1 VFDQFFDTVLPFLV
15 MLGFIT
21 SFISGMRD
29 EKKKKGKRPQHPG
42 RKIPPNPAPGAPGKA
57 HKIEI
62 FEEEA
67 NVSSPVG
74 DEMTGGHAGE
84 EKVLAPGA
92 AADASLP
99 VPSPIPAVTKKE
111 IVQGV
116 IWQEILGR
124 PRAKNPIR
132 FRM

>member
-29 EKKKKGKRPQHPG
+29 EKKKKGKRPQHPA
-42 RKIPPNPAPGAPGKA
+42 REIPPNPAPGAPGKA

-62 FEEEA
+62 FEEEE

-92 AADASLP
+92 AADASPP
-99 VPSPIPAVTKKE
+99 VPSRSPPLRRRRLSK
-111 IVQGV
+111 G
-116 IWQEILGR
+116 
-124 PRAKNPIR
+124 
-132 FRM
+132 